1 LPLIIIIKND
11 QYIEMIRD
19 WRSVD
24 AGVQTPPSPGGVMTS
39 LTHSIR
45 PGTSREAAPAQA
57 GPSARRHRAGFW
69 LVAYCFAVTMAFSAI
84 PTPLYVLYQARDGF
98 GSLTLTVIFAV
109 YAAGVAVSLLLAGHL
124 SDWAGRRR
132 MLAAAIAVN
141 LVSGVLFLT
150 WLSVPGLLVAR
161 FVSGISIGLL
171 TATATA
177 HLTELH
183 RAGRVGAGRA
193 GGPGGGLADTVS
205 TAANL
210 GGIGLGPLLAG
221 LLAQYAPDPLHLP
234 YWVAEGLLVVGLLM
248 LAMVPET
255 VTRPEPRPAY
265 RPQRVSVPA
274 AARPAFFAA
283 GAAGGVVFAVF
294 GLFNSLAPSF
304 LAGPLHQ
311 HSHALAGVAA
321 FIVFGAAAVSQIA
334 LARAA
339 QGWLLRLGIA
349 LLVAGIVA
357 VTVAV
362 WVTSLPLLLI
372 GGVLAGAGGGATF
385 KGAVSTVIAIAPP
398 QARGESLAGFFLA
411 AYLGLAV
418 PVVGLGVATQ
428 YLSAGVA
435 LLIFAAVL
443 LAALAGVAR
452 RLLSAAAA

>member
-1 LPLIIIIKND
+1 
-11 QYIEMIRD
+11 M
-19 WRSVD
+19 
-24 AGVQTPPSPGGVMTS
+24 
-39 LTHSIR
+39 
-45 PGTSREAAPAQA
+45 
-57 GPSARRHRAGFW
+57 
-69 LVAYCFAVTMAFSAI
+69 TMAFSAV

-124 SDWAGRRR
+124 SDWLGRRR
-132 MLAAAIAVN
+132 MAAIAVAVN

-183 RAGRVGAGRA
+183 RASRANRKGSGRH
-193 GGPGGGLADTVS
+193 GGSADAVA

-221 LLAQYAPDPLHLP
+221 LLAQYAPDPLYLP
-234 YWVAEGLLVVGLLM
+234 YWVAEGLLVAAVLV
-248 LAMVPET
+248 LAVVPET

-274 AARPAFFAA
+274 ASRPAFFAA

-321 FIVFGAAAVSQIA
+321 FIVFGAAAVSQIL
-334 LARAA
+334 LARAR
-339 QGWLLRLGIA
+339 QGRLLRLGLA
-349 LLVAGIVA
+349 ALVAGIIA

-372 GGVLAGAGGGATF
+372 GGILAGAGGGATF

-398 QARGESLAGFFLA
+398 QSRGESLAGFFLA

-428 YLSAGVA
+428 YLSAPGA
-435 LLIFAAVL
+435 LLIFAAAL
-443 LAALAGVAR
+443 LAALAAVGR
-452 RLLSAAAA
+452 RLL